1 MIPDFLKPENQKAPD
16 ELDLRFGEA
25 IERYHEHFKNS
36 GLITEPSSW
45 SREKWIRVIDEC
57 IERNMTIWELFGEEY
72 DPDSFY

>member
-36 GLITEPSSW
+36 DLITEPSSW

-72 DPDSFY
+72 DPDSYY